1 MKQPKISIIVPVYN
15 AERYLTECIDS
26 ILHQSYLSFEL
37 ILVDDG
43 SKDASGTICDEYAAN
58 EDRVRVVHQ
67 ENKGS
72 SAARQ
77 VGFEQAH
84 GEYIVAIDSDDWV
97 DAYYLE
103 DMLQIMENEQADI
116 VMSAYWFNCDGADM
130 YMANKPIKNDVFSW
144 QVNFLDNRCHAGLWN
159 KMFKR
164 SIVQSGKLY
173 VPQYSYYEDMA
184 ISLSYTEQC
193 EKLSYNCK
201 AAYHYR
207 YNEYSLT
214 NDTDVHKRL
223 LRLQEMINNM
233 KGIYQHLSIEKQKK
247 MEPYIQNRVNS
258 VKWELISQYP
268 ITYLL
273 NKKIFQDYCPLQY
286 KWSNVTGKKTLCYW
300 LLAHKISLPFIL
312 MVKLKYNHKNYA
324 KTFNHSSAGI

>member
-103 DMLQIMENEQADI
+103 DMLQIMEREHADI
-116 VMSAYWFNCDGADM
+116 VMSGYWSNCDGQDE
-130 YMANKPIKNDVFSW
+130 YMANKPSSDEVVVW
-144 QVNFLDNRCHAGLWN
+144 QKDFIQGRCHAGLWN
-159 KMFKR
+159 KMLRKD
-164 SIVQSGKLY
+164 ILLSGKVI
-173 VPQYSYYEDMA
+173 VPQHSFFEDMA
-184 ISLSYTEQC
+184 ITISYIEQC
-193 EKLSYNCK
+193 KKLCYTSS
-201 AAYHYR
+201 ATYHYR
-207 YNEYSLT
+207 YNNESLT
-214 NDTDVHKRL
+214 NAIGKEKRL
-223 LRLQEMINNM
+223 ARLREMEYNM
-233 KGIYQHLSIEKQKK
+233 ADLYQSLPQEKQYILRCDIEARVAGERWGVLNSFPEAYTTHKDLFTYFIPLKFPLKK
-247 MEPYIQNRVNS
+247 VKGLSTLSRYLFLRGIRLPYKLMTR
-258 VKWELISQYP
+258 
-268 ITYLL
+268 
-273 NKKIFQDYCPLQY
+273 F
-286 KWSNVTGKKTLCYW
+286 
-300 LLAHKISLPFIL
+300 FIH
-312 MVKLKYNHKNYA
+312 Y
-324 KTFNHSSAGI
+324 